1 MKLKLVDNEPK
12 YYEFIRLTRIHPE
25 NIGGFINQS
34 NITEKEQIE
43 YMEKNQNFF
52 HICLMD
58 EIPVGFVGVIDDDI
72 RVATLPKYK
81 KMGVGKF
88 MITEIMK
95 KFPNA
100 YAKIKIDNDA
110 SKELFNSCGFNVKYI
125 IMER

>member
-52 HICLMD
+52 FLCVKLCLKRGSCRSRRSCRS
-58 EIPVGFVGVIDDDI
+58 P
-72 RVATLPKYK
+72 LPLSHYSSHPSLTK
-81 KMGVGKF
+81 K
-88 MITEIMK
+88 
-95 KFPNA
+95 
-100 YAKIKIDNDA
+100 
-110 SKELFNSCGFNVKYI
+110 I
-125 IMER
+125 IINNI